1 MLLTGITVVEL
12 FPTLATAYATRLL
25 SDLGATIIMLEPSSG
40 CEVRHMEPMMDNDE
54 ESVYHHYLNQG
65 KQSIVVDITDT
76 AAITTILASADIFIE
91 SLGQTTME
99 QYQLSY
105 AQIKEQFP
113 TLIYTSQSSYGNSGP
128 NQDRHSSEI
137 VDYATGGFLYY
148 CGDPEREPLMVNGYQ
163 SDWHAGMHIATAS
176 IFAHIYS
183 MRTNIGQHVDISNQE
198 TLLSSHVW
206 LVSSWLEEGEV
217 FTRKGSELIK
227 CKDGY
232 VVWGRK
238 DLIVFL
244 LIERPELMDDPKYH
258 TDTGWRDAQPEVR
271 LMLEQWC
278 STRTKNEICI
288 PAQDL
293 RVKLTPVNT
302 PQDLLASEQF
312 AARDWWKNI
321 ETSAGNQIQIPTPP
335 WRMTGSKLDAL
346 TPAPKLNMHTKLLQK
361 TSLQSQ
367 WPSMN
372 TVNKPLAG
380 IKVLEMTAAWAGPL
394 AGRHLA
400 DMGADV
406 ITITSP
412 IADNIRAWHFPGGS
426 DQVWPHFYNR
436 GGGFN
441 QLNRNKRNLALDV
454 KTDAGRKQIIEMI
467 KNVDVLIENNSPR
480 VMSNFNLDYNTL
492 RKINP
497 KLVMCSIS
505 GFGATGPHAHYVAVG
520 SNIEG
525 SGGLVAQTG
534 YKDNDL
540 TGTGTYIADPITGSL
555 AALTISA
562 ALIDANASGQGRH
575 IDMSL
580 QESLTTFM
588 VDNIFRYQIDG
599 QANPPRANKSL
610 TISPNGVYQCAGND
624 SWLALSV
631 VTDDQW
637 NAFTTIIGEPSWATK
652 YHSFAERKA
661 NEALID
667 TAIAK
672 WSARL
677 DHNQATT
684 ILQSAGIPSGPVL
697 ANWEIVADPHL
708 YYRDFWMEG
717 IHPEVGYQRW
727 EGAPWKFSA
736 TPATMDRSAP
746 LFNEHADE
754 ILREFAGRTPE
765 EIAKLRADGVVFNA
779 PKNVVLFPV

>member
-1 MLLTGITVVEL
+1 
-12 FPTLATAYATRLL
+12 
-25 SDLGATIIMLEPSSG
+25 
-40 CEVRHMEPMMDNDE
+40 
-54 ESVYHHYLNQG
+54 
-65 KQSIVVDITDT
+65 
-76 AAITTILASADIFIE
+76 
-91 SLGQTTME
+91 
-99 QYQLSY
+99 
-105 AQIKEQFP
+105 
-113 TLIYTSQSSYGNSGP
+113 
-128 NQDRHSSEI
+128 
-137 VDYATGGFLYY
+137 
-148 CGDPEREPLMVNGYQ
+148 
-163 SDWHAGMHIATAS
+163 
-176 IFAHIYS
+176 
-183 MRTNIGQHVDISNQE
+183 
-198 TLLSSHVW
+198 
-206 LVSSWLEEGEV
+206 
-217 FTRKGSELIK
+217 
-227 CKDGY
+227 
-232 VVWGRK
+232 
-238 DLIVFL
+238 
-244 LIERPELMDDPKYH
+244 
-258 TDTGWRDAQPEVR
+258 
-271 LMLEQWC
+271 
-278 STRTKNEICI
+278 
-288 PAQDL
+288 
-293 RVKLTPVNT
+293 
-302 PQDLLASEQF
+302 
-312 AARDWWKNI
+312 
-321 ETSAGNQIQIPTPP
+321 
-335 WRMTGSKLDAL
+335 
-346 TPAPKLNMHTKLLQK
+346 
-361 TSLQSQ
+361 
-367 WPSMN
+367 
-372 TVNKPLAG
+372 
-380 IKVLEMTAAWAGPL
+380 
-394 AGRHLA
+394 
-400 DMGADV
+400 
-406 ITITSP
+406 
-412 IADNIRAWHFPGGS
+412 
-426 DQVWPHFYNR
+426 
-436 GGGFN
+436 
-441 QLNRNKRNLALDV
+441 
-454 KTDAGRKQIIEMI
+454 
-467 KNVDVLIENNSPR
+467 
-480 VMSNFNLDYNTL
+480 MSNFNLDYNTL